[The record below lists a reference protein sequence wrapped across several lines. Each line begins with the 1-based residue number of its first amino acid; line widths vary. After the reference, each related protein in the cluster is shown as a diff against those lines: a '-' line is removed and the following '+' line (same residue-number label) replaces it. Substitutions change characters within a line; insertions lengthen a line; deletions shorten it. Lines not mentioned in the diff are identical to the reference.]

1 MKKYIM
7 MMLCIFTQHHLSFAQ
22 TNSLRGVVLETNS
35 KGNISPIQGVL
46 VHWLHT
52 SIGTSTDSA
61 GVFLI
66 PISSQNKHL
75 VVNATGYKSD
85 TILVAEDKFIKVILI
100 NKSKLN
106 EVTITYERGAT
117 EISFIDP
124 LKVSNMNEKEL
135 FKAACCNLSESFET
149 NPSVDVSYSDALTG
163 TKQIQMLGLASQY
176 TQLTQEAMPSTRGL
190 ASNFGFS
197 YTPGTWISSIQLS
210 KGVGSVANGYE
221 SVAGGINVELHK
233 PDEKGKLYFNTYGSE
248 GGRYEGNLILAQKV
262 NSKFSN
268 ALFIHGSTL
277 NQSMDRN
284 GDGYLDNPYGY
295 QYNVLYR
302 FKYENLKGFILQGAV
317 RLLQDKKTGGQD
329 EMHDT
334 MTVRRYVTQIKAD
347 RYEGFVKIG
356 YVFEKQRYKS
366 IGLQVNGSSQN
377 YDNYF
382 GKNLYTGWQQSM
394 YSNLIY
400 QSIINNS
407 NHKFRTGISNVMDV
421 LDENLV
427 NDQKSSTHIY
437 YFKRN
442 EIVTGAF
449 FEYTYSYLAKFTL
462 VAGNRIDY
470 NNLFGWYWVPR
481 LHVRYAFN
489 ENTVLRASVGKGWR
503 TANLIAENSGLLAS
517 SRIWNFNSANINN
530 AYGFEPEVAWN
541 YGLNLTQNFKINYHK
556 GTFSVDYYYSDF
568 SKQVVVDRD
577 VNAQQVLFY
586 QLKGQSYSNSLQVQL
601 DYQPIKRFDVRV
613 AYRWYD
619 VKTQYQQGLL
629 AVPLIAA
636 NRAFANLSYQTKNK
650 WSFDITGQWFGQ
662 KRLPNTQNNPDGVRM
677 PDYSNSYFIY
687 NSQISKSTFQKK
699 LDVYVGVENIFD
711 FKQNNPIIDAAK
723 PFNQYFDASMVWAPV
738 FGRMFYAGL
747 RFKI

>member
-1 MKKYIM
+1 
-7 MMLCIFTQHHLSFAQ
+7 
-22 TNSLRGVVLETNS
+22 
-35 KGNISPIQGVL
+35 
-46 VHWLHT
+46 
-52 SIGTSTDSA
+52 
-61 GVFLI
+61 
-66 PISSQNKHL
+66 
-75 VVNATGYKSD
+75 
-85 TILVAEDKFIKVILI
+85 
-100 NKSKLN
+100 
-106 EVTITYERGAT
+106 
-117 EISFIDP
+117 
-124 LKVSNMNEKEL
+124 
-135 FKAACCNLSESFET
+135 
-149 NPSVDVSYSDALTG
+149 
-163 TKQIQMLGLASQY
+163 
-176 TQLTQEAMPSTRGL
+176 
-190 ASNFGFS
+190 
-197 YTPGTWISSIQLS
+197 
-210 KGVGSVANGYE
+210 
-221 SVAGGINVELHK
+221 
-233 PDEKGKLYFNTYGSE
+233 
-248 GGRYEGNLILAQKV
+248 
-262 NSKFSN
+262 
-268 ALFIHGSTL
+268 
-277 NQSMDRN
+277 
-284 GDGYLDNPYGY
+284 
-295 QYNVLYR
+295 
-302 FKYENLKGFILQGAV
+302 
-317 RLLQDKKTGGQD
+317 
-329 EMHDT
+329 
-334 MTVRRYVTQIKAD
+334 
-347 RYEGFVKIG
+347 KIG

-481 LHVRYAFN
+481 LHVRNAYN

-601 DYQPIKRFDVRV
+601 DYQPIKRFDVRL

-619 VKTQYQQGLL
+619 VKTQYQQGLFE
-629 AVPLIAA
+629 VPMIAA
-636 NRAFANLSYQTKNK
+636 HRAFANFAYQTKSK
-650 WSFDITGQWFGQ
+650 LAFDLTAQWIGQ
-662 KRLPNTQNNPDGVRM
+662 KRLPNTQSNPDGLRLAN
-677 PDYSNSYFIY
+677 YSDAYFIF
-687 NSQISKSTFQKK
+687 NSQLSKSIFQKK
-699 LDVYVGVENIFD
+699 LDFYVGVENIFD
-711 FKQNNPIIDAAK
+711 FKQNNPIIDPAN
-723 PFNQYFDASMVWAPV
+723 PFNKYFDASMVWAPV
-738 FGRMFYAGL
+738 FGRMIYAGL